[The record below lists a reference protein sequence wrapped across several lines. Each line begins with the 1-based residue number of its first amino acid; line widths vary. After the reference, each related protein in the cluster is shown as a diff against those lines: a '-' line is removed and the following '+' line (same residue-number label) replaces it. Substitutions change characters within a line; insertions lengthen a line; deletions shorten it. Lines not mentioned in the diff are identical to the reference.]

1 MNIQTGHI
9 VELQNLSV
17 GYKKGRSVISLLEDI
32 SLEVYGG
39 ELIAVIGRNGSGKS
53 TLLRTLCGLQEPL
66 SGKVR
71 LFNTHIKE
79 YTVSDRARKIA
90 YVSTEIIQTGHM
102 RVKDLVAL
110 GRAPHTGWLGKLT
123 IADQTIIMEAMEAV
137 GITEKQND
145 FINEISDGERQRAMI
160 ARSLSQDTEL
170 IYLDEPTAFLDI
182 INRFEIYH
190 LLHYLTRD
198 KGKTIIYSTHDL
210 QSAIAESDGL
220 WLIEDKK
227 INRGAPE
234 DMILSGVLATIFD
247 RDQVQFD
254 QQNASFTIKKSYKDS
269 IGLEGKESFEK
280 KWTINALERLGYKI
294 EKNKEKIPS
303 VLIRTSGE
311 KTTWILQKKSGS
323 VELKNIYELSLHLRN
338 LLN

>member
-1 MNIQTGHI
+1 MNLRAEHI

-17 GYKKGRSVISLLEDI
+17 GYKKGRSVISLLDDI

-66 SGKVR
+66 SGKVH
-71 LFNTHIKE
+71 LLNKHIKE
-79 YTVSDRARKIA
+79 YTASDRAVKMA
-90 YVSTEIIQTGHM
+90 FVSTEIIQTGHM

-123 IADQTIIMEAMEAV
+123 VADQTIVMEAIDAV
-137 GITEKQND
+137 GLTDKKNN
-145 FINEISDGERQRAMI
+145 FINEVSDGERQRAMI
-160 ARSLSQDTEL
+160 ARALSQDTEL

-182 INRFEIYH
+182 VNRFEIFH

-198 KGKTIIYSTHDL
+198 KRKTIIYTTHDL
-210 QSAIAESDGL
+210 HAAITESDGL

-227 INRGAPE
+227 IIRGAPE
-234 DMILSGVLATIFD
+234 DLILSGSLATMID
-247 RDQVQFD
+247 RDQVHFD
-254 QQNASFTIKKSYKDS
+254 QQNATFTIKKTFKDS
-269 IGLEGKESFEK
+269 IGLKGNESFEK
-280 KWTINALERLGYKI
+280 KWTINALERLGYKV
-294 EKNKEKIPS
+294 EKHKEKIPS
-303 VLIRTSGE
+303 VLIRTSGG
-311 KTTWILQKKSGS
+311 KTAWILQKKSGS
-323 VELKNIYELSLHLRN
+323 VELKSIYELSLHLRN